1 MGRKDSIREIE
12 QKLTEFLA
20 ADPAIIAGNVDVKV
34 IDRSNFRL
42 AGGEMQI
49 LVTPPAVL
57 VGYLGGSH
65 TSLTASVTNYRHDA
79 RLLVLAVAK
88 NLRGVKAAKQGAAGK
103 PGVLDL
109 LDDLRAAMAGKDL
122 TLPSGKVRIR
132 LGEVSMEQ
140 AEEAQVA
147 YGLEVAVPAC
157 YDNA

>member
-20 ADPAIIAGNVDVKV
+20 ADPALIANNVDVKV

-57 VGYLGGSH
+57 VGYLGGGH
-65 TSLTASVTNYRHDA
+65 ESLTISKTNYRHSA
-79 RLLVLAVAK
+79 RLLVLAVAQ
-88 NLRGVKAAKQGAAGK
+88 NLRGPKAAKQGAAGK

-109 LDDLRAAMAGKDL
+109 LDDLRAILAGKDL
-122 TLPSGKVRIR
+122 TLTSGKVRMR
-132 LGEVSMEQ
+132 LGEISMEQ
-140 AEEAQVA
+140 AGETQVA
-147 YGLEVAVPAC
+147 YGLEVEVPAC